1 MEKSDNF
8 FKGLVRKLLGIG
20 LATAVVGG
28 AYAIKDAVDDAN
40 REPYD
45 YDSGYTET
53 TAAPDETYTFD
64 VGFSVTMLPGFTE
77 QTSELN
83 EFYGLGDEGGFAI
96 ICNTE
101 PVADYESTEQY
112 ANLLAESN
120 MTAAQVDADGNYYLS
135 YTNAEEGYH
144 YYTVIRQ
151 GAEKFYRVAF
161 YTHEESFASYEAD
174 FIQWGKTVT
183 VQ

>member
-1 MEKSDNF
+1 MEKGSF
-8 FKGLVRKLLGIG
+8 FKGLLRKFLGIG

-28 AYAIKDAVDDAN
+28 AYFIKDAIEDAN

-45 YDSGYTET
+45 YESSYTET
-53 TAAPDETYTFD
+53 TAVPDQTYTFD
-64 VGFSVTMLPGFTE
+64 VGFSVTMQPGFVE

-83 EFYGLGDEGGFAI
+83 DFYGFGDEGGFAI

-101 PVADYESTEQY
+101 PVADYESIEEY
-112 ANLLAESN
+112 ANLLAEAN
-120 MTAAQVDADGNYYLS
+120 MTQALTDADGNYYVN
-135 YTNAEEGYH
+135 YTNAENGYR

-151 GAEKFYRVAF
+151 GAENFYRVSF
-161 YTHEESFASYEAD
+161 YTHDESFASYEENFLKWA
-174 FIQWGKTVT
+174 KTVT